1 MCAHNATKVVRRVK
15 LPLTSSSL
23 HHLQHLIHSEQ
34 AARAAWR
41 LIPALPTRTLL
52 RVAPQQVAHGAF
64 VRHFLEAIER
74 RDLRVNGGEKENLTE
89 GGDERREPTV
99 QAEDG
104 VADKGA
110 DRNVVKQIGEIA
122 PDDGGLVFAKTL
134 LIKAIHLRNLT
145 TLVVPTD
152 NVDSVGISQLQKDHI
167 QHSF

>member
-1 MCAHNATKVVRRVK
+1 M
-15 LPLTSSSL
+15 
-23 HHLQHLIHSEQ
+23 
-34 AARAAWR
+34 
-41 LIPALPTRTLL
+41 
-52 RVAPQQVAHGAF
+52 
-64 VRHFLEAIER
+64 
-74 RDLRVNGGEKENLTE
+74 NGGEKENLTE

-134 LIKAIHLRNLT
+134 LIKAIHLCNLT